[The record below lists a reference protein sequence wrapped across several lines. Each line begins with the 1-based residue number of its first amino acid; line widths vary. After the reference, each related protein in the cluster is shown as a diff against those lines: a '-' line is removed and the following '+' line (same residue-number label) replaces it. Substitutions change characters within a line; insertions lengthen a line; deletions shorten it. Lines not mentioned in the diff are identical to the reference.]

1 MVNYF
6 LGLVL
11 HGEDV
16 NVAVEKSGIG
26 NMSVKD
32 VVTEIA
38 GVWKANTLEAI
49 LKEVDVIKEEDLERE
64 FSEKAVEFVDWLKT
78 TDVTAKYEKNLRESI
93 VGIQELD
100 AAMTDLHKTEE

>member
-6 LGLVL
+6 LGLIL

-16 NVAVEKSGIG
+16 DVAIEKSGIS

-49 LKEVDVIKEEDLERE
+49 LKEVDVIKEEDLEKE

-78 TDVTAKYEKNLRESI
+78 TDVAAKYESNLRESI

-100 AAMTDLHKTEE
+100 ATMTELHKTEE